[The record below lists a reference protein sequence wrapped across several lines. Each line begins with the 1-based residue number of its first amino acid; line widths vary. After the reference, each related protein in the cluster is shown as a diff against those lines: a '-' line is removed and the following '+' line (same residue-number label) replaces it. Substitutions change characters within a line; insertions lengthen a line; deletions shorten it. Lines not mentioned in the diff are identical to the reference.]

1 MQKTHTHTYI
11 QINNLGNVCPTVF
24 GQPGTH
30 THTLIDTDT
39 DTIPPCA
46 APRTAAVHKMV
57 DACGTFVA
65 ASPNF
70 KQ

>member
-1 MQKTHTHTYI
+1 MFVQ
-11 QINNLGNVCPTVF
+11 QFLDSPA
-24 GQPGTH
+24 
-30 THTLIDTDT
+30 HTLLYTDT